1 MAQASEEELNKA
13 SQQIFDAIFAGQQPG
28 ADPAQPPQQTEGDT
42 NKNVEETELERMKRL
57 LAEKDAQIAAMQE
70 KLTTDE
76 ANKNDDNTAGG
87 DEESKSPPKTDV
99 TLSLRGI
106 PEYDQYPFTIESQ
119 KFYFMASIKAP
130 YFRSDKRAPIDLIA
144 VVDESGSM
152 SGDRIKLVKET
163 VQFIIKNL
171 ESSDRFGIV
180 GYSNGSRVVLP
191 LTKMD
196 QMGKKSA
203 ETLATQLRASG
214 GTALCEGLVMGVN
227 MMRERTT
234 SNDVASVLILTDGQ
248 ANQGPTSAAQINAA
262 VLSGKVSESSG
273 GYYPSRPQ
281 PRKMHKRKRKMPNKP
296 KQQLQGPPPVPQ
308 PQQQQQQQQCVPP
321 PPVPNKPN
329 DEDEKQ
335 TEGAMKKFDDE
346 VDDLP
351 CTINT
356 FGFGTGHNET
366 LLESIAENGRGMYA
380 FIESTDQIADTFA
393 ECLGGLV
400 SIIGQNLKIGV
411 EALNDVE
418 INKCLSQGYTLNV
431 VRPRKKHEISI
442 TNLQSEENRDLIFEL
457 KLPKLGAAKAN
468 DPIVQLSVKYK
479 NVVKDKDEILSN
491 VCTIN
496 RIEGTQIGER
506 NIELDVQYNRVLAA
520 EAMDKADDLANQ
532 GKLDDAR
539 KELARAQEQIRKSKS
554 KDNKFSAALVNDME
568 TVADNMRSRQAYRA
582 KGSKMCKMN
591 KKAHRMQ
598 RSVQSSAYASHGQYQ
613 NRSKCAMKK
622 KFQK

>member
-1 MAQASEEELNKA
+1 MKDLLLLLLSFLASYIYIHTHTSSNSREWL
-13 SQQIFDAIFAGQQPG
+13 QIRYRI
-28 ADPAQPPQQTEGDT
+28 
-42 NKNVEETELERMKRL
+42 
-57 LAEKDAQIAAMQE
+57 QINDS
-70 KLTTDE
+70 LTD
-76 ANKNDDNTAGG
+76 
-87 DEESKSPPKTDV
+87 SC
-99 TLSLRGI
+99 
-106 PEYDQYPFTIESQ
+106 
-119 KFYFMASIKAP
+119 IKAP

-296 KQQLQGPPPVPQ
+296 KQQLQGPPPVPP
-308 PQQQQQQQQCVPP
+308 PQQPQQCVPP

-335 TEGAMKKFDDE
+335 TEVAMKKFDDE

-351 CTINT
+351 
-356 FGFGTGHNET
+356 
-366 LLESIAENGRGMYA
+366 
-380 FIESTDQIADTFA
+380 
-393 ECLGGLV
+393 
-400 SIIGQNLKIGV
+400 
-411 EALNDVE
+411 
-418 INKCLSQGYTLNV
+418 
-431 VRPRKKHEISI
+431 
-442 TNLQSEENRDLIFEL
+442 
-457 KLPKLGAAKAN
+457 
-468 DPIVQLSVKYK
+468 
-479 NVVKDKDEILSN
+479 
-491 VCTIN
+491 
-496 RIEGTQIGER
+496 
-506 NIELDVQYNRVLAA
+506 
-520 EAMDKADDLANQ
+520 
-532 GKLDDAR
+532 
-539 KELARAQEQIRKSKS
+539 
-554 KDNKFSAALVNDME
+554 
-568 TVADNMRSRQAYRA
+568 
-582 KGSKMCKMN
+582 
-591 KKAHRMQ
+591 
-598 RSVQSSAYASHGQYQ
+598 
-613 NRSKCAMKK
+613 
-622 KFQK
+622 